1 MIPPA
6 YGRLAAL
13 ADRFRAKLRR
23 HLPDIGMRRRVL
35 EDIFAG
41 RVADLV
47 FANRDS
53 EAAALFADKLGNSGP
68 ASRSGMV
75 YLVGAGPGAA
85 DLLTLRAQRLLGE
98 ADGIVHD
105 RLVTDHVLDMA
116 RRDAARIKVGA
127 ARADRCVKQADV

>member
-6 YGRLAAL
+6 FGRLAAL

-23 HLPDIGMRRRVL
+23 NIPDIAMRRRVL

-53 EAAALFADKLGNSGP
+53 EAAPLFADKLGNSGP

-75 YLVGAGPGAA
+75 YPVGAGPGAA

-98 ADGIVHD
+98 ADVIVHD
-105 RLVTDHVLDMA
+105 RLVSDDVLDISRWRA
-116 RRDAARIKVGA
+116 RRIHIGK
-127 ARADRCVKQADV
+127 ARASHCMKQAD

>member
-6 YGRLAAL
+6 FGRLAAL

-23 HLPDIGMRRRVL
+23 DIPDIAMRRRVL

-53 EAAALFADKLGNSGP
+53 EAAALFADKLGNSGS

-85 DLLTLRAQRLLGE
+85 DLLTVRAQRLRGE
-98 ADGIVHD
+98 ACGSPHH
-105 RLVTDHVLDMA
+105 LL
-116 RRDAARIKVGA
+116 GA
-127 ARADRCVKQADV
+127 C

>member
-1 MIPPA
+1 MLRSRIEAVIPPA

-23 HLPDIGMRRRVL
+23 HIPDIAMRRRVL

-53 EAAALFADKLGNSGP
+53 EAAALFADKLGESDP
-68 ASRSGMV
+68 ASQSGMV

-85 DLLTLRAQRLLGE
+85 DLLTLRAQRLLG
-98 ADGIVHD
+98 
-105 RLVTDHVLDMA
+105 
-116 RRDAARIKVGA
+116 
-127 ARADRCVKQADV
+127 